1 MSGAQADV
9 SSLPVGSHYYPLSFW
24 AKESHTDPQLQLFA
38 LSFRPF
44 HPSCVLTISSFV
56 TATEAE
62 LLECPL
68 NLAFFLSSE
77 AVGMAPQIPWPEP
90 QEAP

>member
-1 MSGAQADV
+1 MAGAQADF
-9 SSLPVGSHYYPLSFW
+9 SSLPVGSHYYPLSSW
-24 AKESHTDPQLQLFA
+24 AKESHPYSQLQLLA

-44 HPSCVLTISSFV
+44 YPSCVLTISSFV
-56 TATEAE
+56 SVTKAE